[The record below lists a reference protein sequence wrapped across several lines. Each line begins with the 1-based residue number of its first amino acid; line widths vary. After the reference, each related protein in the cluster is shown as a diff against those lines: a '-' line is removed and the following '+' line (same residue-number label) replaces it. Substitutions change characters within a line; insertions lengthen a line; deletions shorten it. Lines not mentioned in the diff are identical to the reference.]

1 MLGWIILGVILL
13 LLAVLL
19 LAPIRLRI
27 SYLNGELTYSMGY
40 LFLRYP
46 KRRKPK
52 KTKAKRAATEAPKA
66 QPAPEPSAP
75 AAEAQKPVED
85 SEPAEGRK
93 PAENGKPA
101 ETPVSSE
108 KPAAPEEKPK
118 RKSLKERY
126 KPSSLEEGISL
137 LRSVL
142 NSSGKP
148 MRMLCKGIAIRDLD
162 IHFAVADPDAAV
174 CAVRF
179 GKVNI
184 ALYNALGWLCQ
195 FFRVRKKQIIVQCVY
210 DQPESRYD
218 ASGCIVVTPF
228 MALTALSGFMIRFWV
243 YTKRNAA

>member
-1 MLGWIILGVILL
+1 MIGWIILGVILL

-52 KTKAKRAATEAPKA
+52 KAKAKRAAAEKPKA
-66 QPAPEPSAP
+66 QSAPDPESAP
-75 AAEAQKPVED
+75 ASRPEASTPAAKD
-85 SEPAEGRK
+85 SEPAK
-93 PAENGKPA
+93 
-101 ETPVSSE
+101 T
-108 KPAAPEEKPK
+108 PAAPEEKPK

-218 ASGCIVVTPF
+218 ASCCIVVTPF